1 MPLTE
6 AGRNHL
12 AAAAIGEAVTAFNN
26 ANAHIGVGDS
36 TAVFAA
42 TQTDLQAATNKLR
55 KAMDATFPTRSVNV
69 LTFRSTF
76 ATTDANFAWAEW
88 GTFNA
93 ATGQTMLNRKVE
105 ALGTK
110 TSAQSWQITA
120 TLTLTAA

>member
-1 MPLTE
+1 MPLTN
-6 AGRNHL
+6 AGRNHIAGAL
-12 AAAAIGEAVTAFNN
+12 IGEALTSFAN

-36 TAVFAA
+36 TAVFDA
-42 TQTDLQAATNKLR
+42 THTDLQAATNKLR
-55 KAMDATFPTRSVNV
+55 KPMDATYPTRVTNV

-93 ATGQTMLNRKVE
+93 GAAGTMLNRKVE